1 MTRLSL
7 VWRSLQHH
15 RAANLAVIAG
25 VATAVAVLAGALLV
39 GDSVRASLR
48 RLALERLGRVDSVV
62 SSGTLFREQLAADI
76 AGDSAAPLIVLEG
89 LVTQQSSGRRA
100 AGVAVY
106 GVDDRFWKLQQVAS
120 PGLVNRD
127 AAMSPELAAELGA
140 KPGDT
145 LLLRLERPT
154 DIPAE
159 SVFGRKEASATA
171 MRFTAKAILP
181 AAQMGEFA
189 LRPQQGAVKALF
201 VPLAFLQKEMEAG
214 ERVNTIVSTRGG
226 IEAALRE
233 HFTIEDLGLRLRT
246 FADRG
251 SAQLESATGVFSD
264 ALAEAAMKA
273 ATDAGAKVT
282 PVFTYMATAM
292 KANGRE
298 TPYSLVAAL
307 DPAAVGAAQATAPDS
322 LVLNDWAA
330 QDLAIKPGDKITM
343 EFLVWQDSGRMV
355 TERAEFTAAAPVPM
369 RGLADDRDLS
379 PRYPGIT
386 DANNVSDWDP
396 PFPMDLSKIRP
407 KDEDYWD
414 KYNTTPKAF
423 LPLARGQQLWQS
435 RWGKLTALRF
445 TPITAADQVRTRLR
459 ESLDPLKHGIAALA
473 LREQNLGASR
483 GATDFGEYFSYFS
496 FFLMAAALML
506 AGLFFRLGVEQR
518 AAEVGLL
525 RAVGFSPAAVRRQFL
540 TEGALLAAAGALLG
554 LLAAIAYASL
564 VLLGLSTWWVD
575 AVGTRE
581 IRLAVSAGPL
591 LGGAI
596 GAMLAALGAIAWTL
610 RGLRDVTPRQLLSGQ
625 ITAYAP
631 EFGRSRGWYVALGA
645 AVLAVAALF
654 GLPAAAGFFAAGM
667 LLLIASLAFLRGTLA
682 ASLERR
688 VASLASLS
696 VRNAG
701 YRPGRTVL
709 AAALIA
715 SATFLI
721 VSVDAFRRDPAADEG
736 REFPIVAESV
746 RPLYHDPN
754 TAEGRLEMSTPELP
768 GVTFHSFRLRP
779 GDDASCLNLYEPRN
793 PRIMGVPA
801 RFGAASKWV
810 FAEVEAEGDAWALLN
825 STRPDGAIPAF
836 ADANSLQ
843 YVLHKKVGEE
853 MTLPTGQRLR
863 FVAALSDSVFQSEV
877 LIAESN
883 FLKAFP
889 TEQGYRV
896 FLIDAPPAQRQA
908 TIEQLETALTDYGFD
923 ASLSSSRL
931 ASFHRVEN
939 TYLSTFQSLG
949 ALGLLLGTIGLAA
962 VLIRNVLERRRE
974 LALLSAVGYSGPAL
988 QSLVLRENLFVLAAG
1003 LGIGTICAVI
1013 AILPALGARGGSL
1026 PLGRMAMLLAAVFGT
1041 GLAAVWLAARSA
1053 LKRQALTSML
1063 RAG

>member
-1 MTRLSL
+1 MTRLAL

-15 RAANLAVIAG
+15 RASNLAVIAG

-62 SSGTLFREQLAADI
+62 SSGTLFREQLAAEI
-76 AGDSAAPLIVLEG
+76 GGAAAAPLIVLEG
-89 LVTQQSSGRRA
+89 LVTQQASGRRA
-100 AGVAVY
+100 AGVAIY
-106 GVDDRFWKLQQVAS
+106 GVDDRFWKLQQATS
-120 PGLVNRD
+120 PGLANRD

-140 KPGDT
+140 QPGDT

-171 MRFTAKAILP
+171 MRFTAKAVLP
-181 AAQMGEFA
+181 AARLGEFS
-189 LRPQQGAVKALF
+189 LRPQQGAVMALF
-201 VPLAFLQKEMEAG
+201 VPLERLQREMEA
-214 ERVNTIVSTRGG
+214 EARVNTIVSTRGG
-226 IEAALRE
+226 IEAAVRE
-233 HFTIEDLGLRLRT
+233 HFTIEDLGLRLRL
-246 FADRG
+246 FEDRA
-251 SAQLESATGVFSD
+251 SAQLESTSGVFSD
-264 ALAEAAMKA
+264 ALAEAAIKA
-273 ATDAGAKVT
+273 ASEAGAKVT

-307 DPAAVGAAQATAPDS
+307 DPRAVGAEAAAPDS
-322 LVLNDWAA
+322 LVLNEWAA

-343 EFLVWQDSGRMV
+343 EYLVWQDSGRMT

-369 RGLADDRDLS
+369 KDLANDRDLS
-379 PRYPGIT
+379 PRFPGIT

-396 PFPMDLSKIRP
+396 PFPMDLGKIRP

-423 LPLARGQQLWQS
+423 LPLERGQQLWHS

-445 TPITAADQVRTRLR
+445 TPIEAAGPVRTRLR
-459 ESLDPLKHGIAALA
+459 AALDPLKHGLAAIP

-518 AAEVGLL
+518 AGEVGLL
-525 RAVGFSPAAVRRQFL
+525 RAVGFSPSAVRRQFL
-540 TEGALLAAAGALLG
+540 AEGALLAAVGTLIG
-554 LLAAIAYASL
+554 LLAAVAYASL
-564 VLLGLSTWWVD
+564 VLLGLSTWWLD

-581 IRLAVSAGPL
+581 IRLAVSPGPL

-610 RGLRDVTPRQLLSGQ
+610 RGLRDVTPRQLLSGE

-631 EFGRSRGWYVALGA
+631 QFGRSRGIYVAMGA
-645 AVLAVAALF
+645 AALAVAALF
-654 GLPAAAGFFAAGM
+654 GLPAAGGFFAAGM
-667 LLLIASLAFLRGTLA
+667 LLLIGALAFLRGSLA
-682 ASLERR
+682 ASLRRR
-688 VASLASLS
+688 VSSLTSLS
-696 VRNAG
+696 VRNTG

-721 VSVDAFRRDPAADEG
+721 VSVDAFRRDPAAEEA
-736 REFPIVAESV
+736 REFPIIAESV

-754 TAEGRLEMSTPELP
+754 TREGRQELSMPELP
-768 GVTFHSFRLRP
+768 GATFYSFRLRP

-793 PRIMGVPA
+793 PRILGVPA
-801 RFGAASKWV
+801 GFRVASKWV
-810 FAEVEAEGDAWALLN
+810 FAEVEGKGNQWQAL
-825 STRPDGAIPAF
+825 TAPRTDGAIPAF

-843 YVLHKKVGEE
+843 YVLHRKVGEE
-853 MTLPTGQRLR
+853 MTLPAGQRLR

-877 LIAESN
+877 LIGEAN

-889 TEQGYRV
+889 AEQGYRV
-896 FLIDAPPAQRQA
+896 FLIDAPKVRRQA
-908 TIEQLETALTDYGFD
+908 VIEQLEAALADHGFD
-923 ASLSSSRL
+923 ASLSASRL
-931 ASFHRVEN
+931 AGFHRVEN

-974 LALLSAVGYSGPAL
+974 LALLSAVGYSGPVL
-988 QSLVLRENLFVLAAG
+988 ERLVLQENLFVLAVG
-1003 LGIGTICAVI
+1003 LAIGTLCAVI
-1013 AILPALGARGGSL
+1013 AILPALGARGGAL
-1026 PLGRMAMLLAAVFGT
+1026 PLGRIAMLLGAVFAT
-1041 GLAAVWLAARSA
+1041 GLAAVWLAARAA
-1053 LKRQALTSML
+1053 LKRQALTTIL